1 MQNNQISEVL
11 GVVAME
17 PKGEYNADTFYE
29 KLNVVTYNK
38 SSYVA
43 KQKTQGNLPTD
54 TTYWQL
60 LGGGMQFED
69 IVDNL
74 ESTATDK
81 PLSAKQGKILKDL
94 IDLILERL
102 DGGE

>member
-1 MQNNQISEVL
+1 MISEVL
-11 GVVAME
+11 GIVAME
-17 PKGEYNADTFYE
+17 PKGEYDADTYYE

-43 KQKTQGNLPTD
+43 KQKTQGNLPTN

-60 LGGGMQFED
+60 LGGGVQVED

-74 ESTATDK
+74 ESDDSDK
-81 PLSAKQGKILKDL
+81 PLSAKQGKVLKEL
-94 IDLILERL
+94 IDNILSRL
-102 DGGE
+102 EGE

>member
-1 MQNNQISEVL
+1 MENNQITQVL
-11 GVVAME
+11 GIVGMV
-17 PKGEYNADTFYE
+17 PKGEYDNNTFYE
-29 KLNVVTYNK
+29 YLNIVTYNK

-43 KQKTQGNLPTD
+43 KQKTQGNLPTN
-54 TTYWQL
+54 TEYWQL
-60 LGGGMQFED
+60 LGGGVQVED

-74 ESTATDK
+74 ESVASDK